1 MADRRGF
8 LKRGFGILLGTAL
21 GFFALPKLGSRT
33 TVDVSA
39 IGTKQ
44 LRLLLASKALL
55 EKAGMLRASS
65 IFHYDPDTEA
75 IEMDWSVAIPPEDSI
90 SPQLDA
96 LARQVLALVNQ

>member
-1 MADRRGF
+1 
-8 LKRGFGILLGTAL
+8 LKRGFGILLGTAVS
-21 GFFALPKLGSRT
+21 FFALPKLGTRT

-39 IGTKQ
+39 IGNKQ

-65 IFHYDPDTEA
+65 IFHYAPDTGE

-90 SPQLDA
+90 TPQIDA
-96 LARQVLALVNQ
+96 LAEQVLALVNQ

>member
-1 MADRRGF
+1 M
-8 LKRGFGILLGTAL
+8 KRGFGILLGTAVS
-21 GFFALPKLGSRT
+21 FFALPKLGTRT

-39 IGTKQ
+39 IGNKQ

-65 IFHYDPDTEA
+65 IFHYAPDTGE

-90 SPQLDA
+90 TPQIDA
-96 LARQVLALVNQ
+96 LAEQVLALVNQ